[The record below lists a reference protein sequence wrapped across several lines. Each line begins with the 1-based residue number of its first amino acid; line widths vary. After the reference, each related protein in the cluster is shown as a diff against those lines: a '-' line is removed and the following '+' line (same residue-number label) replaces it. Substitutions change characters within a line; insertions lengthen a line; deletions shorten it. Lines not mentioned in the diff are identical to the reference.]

1 MNKTQVVGIGIGIIG
16 FATYLLT
23 ENNVIHTISG
33 VLCAISLGFVFKW
46 IPFKKQRNSN
56 NG

>member
-46 IPFKKQRNSN
+46 IPFKKQ
-56 NG
+56 